1 MAKCFSTFLH
11 ILRLSINGWIED
23 GVSSMGA
30 AIAYYT
36 LFSMAPL
43 LLIFIAVGGLLFG
56 EDAARGAILAEI
68 SGLIGRN
75 GAAAVQAILA
85 GSQDHTGSLVSILL
99 GVGVLLFGATTVFNE
114 LKNDLDRIWKLP
126 PAPLGILA
134 VVRSRLLSFGLVIG
148 LGFLLLVSLIVSAG
162 ITAFGHFVGESFPG
176 EETLLRIFDF
186 AFSFAAITVV
196 IAVLYKLLPAVAM
209 RWSDVW
215 SGAAM
220 TSALFSF
227 GKFLIGLYIGK
238 AAFSSSFGAA
248 GAFVVLLVWTYY
260 AAQIFLFGAEFTYFR
275 AKLAQDAGVP
285 P

>member
-1 MAKCFSTFLH
+1 MTRQLSQFLQ

-23 GVSSMGA
+23 GASSMGA

-56 EDAARGAILAEI
+56 EDAAQGAILGEI
-68 SGLIGRN
+68 SGLIGPN
-75 GAAAVQAILA
+75 GATAIQAVLA
-85 GSQDHTGSLVSILL
+85 GSANHTGGLISIML
-99 GVGVLLFGATTVFNE
+99 GIGLLLFGATTVFNE
-114 LKNDLDRIWKLP
+114 LKNDLDRIWKVPLT
-126 PAPLGILA
+126 PLGLTA
-134 VVRSRLLSFGLVIG
+134 LVRTRLLSFGLVIG

-176 EETLLRIFDF
+176 EEALLRVFDF
-186 AFSFAAITVV
+186 LFSLGIITVV
-196 IAVLYKLLPAVAM
+196 IAVLYKLLPAAAV
-209 RWSDVW
+209 RWSEVW

-220 TSALFSF
+220 TSALFGV

-275 AKLAQDAGVP
+275 AKTIRNIEH
-285 P
+285 